1 MNEYEKLIQR
11 EIKSISRRIENL
23 KAKRNYEGMK
33 NEDLIAALE
42 KELNLL
48 TLGKENKDYIR
59 IAEEIKKY
67 WNKFKI
73 SDEAYKGLMKLLE
86 ELGD

>member
-11 EIKSISRRIENL
+11 EIKRISRRIENL
-23 KAKRNYEGMK
+23 KEKRSYEGMK
-33 NEDLIAALE
+33 NEDLIFALE

-48 TLGKENKDYIR
+48 TSGKENKDYIR

-86 ELGD
+86 ELI

>member
-11 EIKSISRRIENL
+11 EIKRISRRIENL
-23 KAKRNYEGMK
+23 KEKRSYEGMK
-33 NEDLIAALE
+33 NEDLIFALE

-48 TLGKENKDYIR
+48 TSGKENKDYIR

-73 SDEAYKGLMKLLE
+73 SDEAYKGLMKLVE
-86 ELGD
+86 ELI